1 MDAVLRELQHSLSNA
16 CIFRSLVKRE
26 QKIGNGD
33 CARVLGEA
41 LSLPWVVGM
50 ELYKAEPQRLS
61 RTAVASCSICCMP
74 IPTLCLH

>member
-1 MDAVLRELQHSLSNA
+1 MGAVLRALQHSLSNA
-16 CIFRSLVKRE
+16 CNFSFLDEKGA
-26 QKIGNGD
+26 KIGSGD
-33 CARVLGEA
+33 CARVLGQA

-74 IPTLCLH
+74 TPTQCLH